1 MARTLS
7 IALIEHWTFITKQK
21 SIQSAQTWQL
31 DQALVVE
38 DNNEIWRLPYSW
50 KPEGPNQ
57 KVTFTASQALR
68 AFANQSALTPVPK
81 VGREIEVAFKGLIP
95 PEGLITIEFKLI
107 IPYEDTLMWSH
118 DIEIDGE
125 IN

>member
-1 MARTLS
+1 MIETL
-7 IALIEHWTFITKQK
+7 AVFYKEKK
-21 SIQSAQTWQL
+21 SIQSAQTLQL

-50 KPEGPNQ
+50 EPEGPNQ

-68 AFANQSALTPVPK
+68 AFANQSALTPMPK

-107 IPYEDTLMWSH
+107 IPYEDTLM
-118 DIEIDGE
+118 
-125 IN
+125 